1 MSCDLGTSWSNW
13 RAHRWDDVIGNY
25 RMKRFVRALATK
37 IRTAYETTGKVPLA
51 YLCPLLLVGGSRTGK
66 TEMFRMLTRYLMCNA
81 LDADGNPCPD
91 TCPACRERPDVEG
104 RAGLFAEVVNL
115 RAGVPIDI
123 RVLDGGRIN
132 TPAAI
137 NQFLANVTEYH
148 DRLTLVFV
156 DEAHRLAPNHG
167 DEMLLKFV
175 EDFRGLVILA
185 TANPEPLDAMLCKRL
200 IVQKTEPPTD
210 SEFAGWIANRC
221 LDFNVPFEDEA
232 IIELVHESNRVPGLA
247 LKKIAE
253 AGFEPAGLTLEFLRR
268 TRAS

>member
-1 MSCDLGTSWSNW
+1 MSCKLGTSLSNW
-13 RAHRWDDVIGNY
+13 RPHRWDDVIGNY
-25 RMKRFVRALATK
+25 RMKRFIRALATK
-37 IRTAYETTGKVPLA
+37 TRTAYETTGRIPLD
-51 YLCPLLLVGGSRTGK
+51 YLCPLLLIGCSRSGK
-66 TEMFRMLTRYLMCNA
+66 TLMFRMLTRYLMCNE

-91 TCPACRERPDVEG
+91 TCPACRERAEVEG
-104 RAGLFAEVVNL
+104 RLELFSEVVNL

-132 TPAAI
+132 TPSAI
-137 NQFLANVTEYH
+137 NQFLESMKDYY
-148 DRLTLVFV
+148 DRLTVLFV

-175 EDFRGLVILA
+175 EDFRGLVILG

-232 IIELVHESNRVPGLA
+232 IIEVLSELNGVPGLA
-247 LKKIAE
+247 LKRIAE
-253 AGFEPAGLTLEFLRR
+253 AGFEPGGLTLEFLRR
-268 TRAS
+268 ARGS